1 MMKNEKKKSHL
12 KNDKVEHVLLYHIL
26 NDESHT
32 QIVST
37 GKKKLTLL
45 IFVYTLFFH
54 IRTSKFCLRLAVLNI
69 FSFLRLKYS

>member
-1 MMKNEKKKSHL
+1 MMKNEKKCHL
-12 KNDKVEHVLLYHIL
+12 KNDKVEHVLLYHIF
-26 NDESHT
+26 NDENRT

-37 GKKKLTLL
+37 GKTKLTVL
-45 IFVYTLFFH
+45 IFVYTLFFY